1 MARRRGIESEHVGKT
16 KFYRFEKGTV
26 MVDTY
31 TKFIL
36 TVIAIC
42 LIWIS
47 VRDTA
52 PSVYAAQGTIDV
64 NIREIGGGYIGYGGP
79 LPVREE

>member
-1 MARRRGIESEHVGKT
+1 
-16 KFYRFEKGTV
+16 

-31 TKFIL
+31 TKFIF

-42 LIWIS
+42 LVWIS

-52 PSVYAAQGTIDV
+52 PSAYANQGTIDV
-64 NIREIGGGYIGYGGP
+64 NISEIGGGYISYGGP
-79 LPVREE
+79 LPVSNR

>member
-1 MARRRGIESEHVGKT
+1 
-16 KFYRFEKGTV
+16 

-31 TKFIL
+31 TRFIL

-42 LIWIS
+42 LVWIS

-52 PSVYAAQGTIDV
+52 PSAYANQGTLDV
-64 NIREIGGGYIGYGGP
+64 NISEIGGQYIPYGGP
-79 LPVREE
+79 LPVGIR

>member
-1 MARRRGIESEHVGKT
+1 
-16 KFYRFEKGTV
+16 

-42 LIWIS
+42 LVWIS

-52 PSVYAAQGTIDV
+52 PSAYAAQGTIDV
-64 NIREIGGGYIGYGGP
+64 NISEIGGGYISYGGP
-79 LPVREE
+79 LPVRER